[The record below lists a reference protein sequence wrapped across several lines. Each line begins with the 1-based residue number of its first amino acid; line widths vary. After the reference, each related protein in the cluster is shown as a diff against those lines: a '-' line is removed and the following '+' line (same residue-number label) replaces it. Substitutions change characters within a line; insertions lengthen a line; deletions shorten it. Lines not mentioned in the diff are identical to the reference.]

1 MRLKF
6 KKSFMYG
13 DQYIESSAQHRINTN
28 VKKLNDI
35 PFCKAIVNLRLYSC
49 NK

>member
-28 VKKLNDI
+28 VKKLTRDT
-35 PFCKAIVNLRLYSC
+35 
-49 NK
+49 